1 MDKAPISGMVRPD
14 PAFLIT
20 DQPQVH
26 EVYRRWRQIL
36 NEYHPQR
43 VLVGEIFEPQRQSR
57 YILPDQLNMAFALI
71 RAPWDAHAW
80 RQSIDIDMAA
90 LHAPGDAPGWTLCNP
105 DLDRH
110 VTRLR
115 GGSTGRERA
124 RAALP

>member
-43 VLVGEIFEPQRQSR
+43 VLVGEIFETQPQAR

-90 LHAPGDAPGWTLCNP
+90 SHGPPVEPSWPLTNHNA
-105 DLDRH
+105 
-110 VTRLR
+110 
-115 GGSTGRERA
+115 A
-124 RAALP
+124 RPIP